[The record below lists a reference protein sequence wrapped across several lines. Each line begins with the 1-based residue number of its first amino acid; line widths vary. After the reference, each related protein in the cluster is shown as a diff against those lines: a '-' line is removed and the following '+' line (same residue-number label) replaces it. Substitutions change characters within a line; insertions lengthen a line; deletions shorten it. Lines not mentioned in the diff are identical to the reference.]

1 MLAHDKNTQ
10 KAMKKTER
18 ISLIQKPKQTE
29 RERKQGSRKQLRQ
42 NIDDEAKSS
51 KRTF

>member
-18 ISLIQKPKQTE
+18 ISLIHKAKTNRE
-29 RERKQGSRKQLRQ
+29 REKTRVQ
-42 NIDDEAKSS
+42 ETAPAKH
-51 KRTF
+51 RR